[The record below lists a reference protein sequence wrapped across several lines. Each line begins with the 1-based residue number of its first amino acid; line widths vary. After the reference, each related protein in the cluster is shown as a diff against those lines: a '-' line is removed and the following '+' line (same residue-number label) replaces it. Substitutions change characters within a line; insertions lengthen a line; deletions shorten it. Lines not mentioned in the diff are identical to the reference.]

1 MAMINPHVPGVGRP
15 QPFAGL
21 SPLKTPGPSPD
32 PHIPQPGDHI
42 DIGQSSPAEKPQ
54 APKTGRNW
62 WKAATFAT
70 LGTGLVVAG
79 SIAGGAMSP
88 ALSAANKPQA
98 NVQVQK
104 TPQSA
109 PRTLQQ
115 QQSSGVQLE
124 RVQFNVNPTVRNF
137 NNAPA
142 ALVSAQSQESTE
154 SGFVNDINI
163 DRLMHQDGRALYSSE
178 EAEQAT
184 LDFHDSAQD
193 DWQTSSRLRPAGN
206 AGKYVSVSESTSIT
220 GQPTQTR
227 LRTVDS
233 ESGNVVNLSEL
244 VSPEHYQK
252 MAKDVLSGLNSL
264 QGLQYRVDDLET
276 LDSHMNNGFAL
287 HQSRDGQ
294 TKITI
299 GIPSHNPNLGNK
311 LAEFTFTLPANAL
324 H

>member
-1 MAMINPHVPGVGRP
+1 MINPQVPGVGRT

-21 SPLKTPGPSPD
+21 SPLKAPGPSPD

-42 DIGQSSPAEKPQ
+42 EIGQPSPAEKPQ
-54 APKTGRNW
+54 APKTSRNW

-70 LGTGLVVAG
+70 LGTGIAVAG
-79 SIAGGAMSP
+79 ALAGGAMSP

-115 QQSSGVQLE
+115 QQSAGMQLE
-124 RVQFNVNPTVRNF
+124 RMQFNVTPTVRNF

-142 ALVSAQSQESTE
+142 TLVSAQSQETSQ
-154 SGFVNDINI
+154 SGLTNDIHI
-163 DRLMHQDGRALYSSE
+163 DRLMHQDGQALYSAE

-184 LDFHDSAQD
+184 LDFHDSAQS

-206 AGKYVSVSESTSIT
+206 VGKYVSVSETTSIT

-233 ESGNVVNLSEL
+233 QSGAVVNLSEL
-244 VSPEHYQK
+244 LSPEHYQK
-252 MAKDVLSGLNSL
+252 IAKDVLSGLNSL
-264 QGLQYRVDDLET
+264 QGLQYRVSDLET
-276 LDSHMNNGFAL
+276 LDSHMNNGFSL

-299 GIPSHNPNLGNK
+299 GIPSQNPDLGNK

-324 H
+324 Q